1 MTTVRVAL
9 LGCGVVGSEVAAAL
23 APGSASLRELEE
35 RVGVDLELVGI
46 GVRDVDAPR
55 PGAVDRAL
63 LTDDTSGLVSRADV
77 VVELMGGMEPA
88 RSLILDALRQG
99 ASVVTANKALLAA
112 QGPALHTA
120 AAGSGVA
127 VHYEAAVAGAVPII
141 APLRVSLAGDR
152 VTRVLGIVNGT
163 TNYVLDAMD
172 TSGAELADALA
183 SAQDLGYA
191 EADPTADVD
200 GYDAAAKA
208 VLLARL
214 AFHAAVPLDAVH
226 REGIMG
232 VTAAD
237 VASARQE
244 GMVIKL
250 LAIAE
255 RCPEAPGADGHEAGH
270 GGHPEGLQ
278 VRVHPALVPRT
289 HPLAGVRE
297 AFNAVFVEAD
307 AAGELMFYGRGAGG
321 APTSSAVLGDLVA
334 AVRDHLDE
342 RPARSRAGGADLP
355 VCAISA
361 ARTRYHVR
369 LDVADRPG
377 VLATVAE
384 VFAEHGVSIETV
396 RQHAK
401 RDGEESPVSNEPA
414 EGAVLAVTTH
424 EAREG
429 DLAATV
435 ARLAEL
441 DAVAAVASV
450 LRVEGV

>member
-23 APGSASLRELEE
+23 APGSASLRELED
-35 RVGVDLELVGI
+35 RVGAGLELVGI

-55 PGAVDRAL
+55 PAGVDRSL
-63 LTDDTSGLVSRADV
+63 LTAGTTALVARADV
-77 VVELMGGMEPA
+77 VVELLGGLEPA
-88 RSLILDALRQG
+88 RSLIHAALGHG
-99 ASVVTANKALLAA
+99 ASVVTANKALLA
-112 QGPALHTA
+112 QDGPALHADA
-120 AAGSGVA
+120 ARAGVA
-127 VHYEAAVAGAVPII
+127 VHYEAAVAGAIPII

-152 VTRVLGIVNGT
+152 VSRVLGIVNGT

-172 TSGAELADALA
+172 SSGAGFEDALA
-183 SAQDLGYA
+183 SAQELGYA

-208 VLLARL
+208 ALLARL
-214 AFHAAVPLDAVH
+214 AFHAAVPLEAVH
-226 REGIMG
+226 REGIRG
-232 VTAAD
+232 ITAAD
-237 VASARQE
+237 VASAREE

-255 RCPEAPGADGHEAGH
+255 RCAEPGGKPGHDGSASGH
-270 GGHPEGLQ
+270 GGRHGGHAEGLQ
-278 VRVHPALVPRT
+278 VRVHPAMVPRT

-297 AFNAVFVEAD
+297 AFNAVFVEAE

-334 AVRDHLDE
+334 AARDHLDD
-342 RPARSRAGGADLP
+342 RPSRSRAGGAELP
-355 VCAISA
+355 VCSIGA

-377 VLATVAE
+377 VLAAVAE
-384 VFAEHGVSIETV
+384 VFAAHDVSIETV
-396 RQHAK
+396 RQ
-401 RDGEESPVSNEPA
+401 RPGPEP
-414 EGAVLAVTTH
+414 EDGAVLAVTTH
-424 EAREG
+424 EARDG

-435 ARLAEL
+435 ERLAEL